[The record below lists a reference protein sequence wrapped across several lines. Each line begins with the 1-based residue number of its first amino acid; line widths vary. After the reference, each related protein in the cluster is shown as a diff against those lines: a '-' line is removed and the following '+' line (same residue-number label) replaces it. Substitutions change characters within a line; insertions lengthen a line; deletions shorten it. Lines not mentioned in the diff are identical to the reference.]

1 MENLYQ
7 NAEGYA
13 DPTAYEAIFKTHR
26 YPYMPLVYIASPYA
40 GDVEKNTEAAK
51 RYARFA
57 VDQGFIPIV
66 PHLMYPQFMDEKS
79 ERELA
84 LFFGQILIDKCTEL
98 WAFGKPSLGMT
109 KEIGY
114 AKYHKRNVRC
124 FTEDLKEVEE

>member
-57 VDQGFIPIV
+57 IDCGFIPMV
-66 PHLMYPQFMDEKS
+66 PHLLYPQLMDEKT

-84 LFFGQILIDKCTEL
+84 LQFGLVLIDKCVEL
-98 WAFGKPSLGMT
+98 WAFGEQSMGMA
-109 KEIGY
+109 KEIAY
-114 AKYHKRNVRC
+114 ARRHKRNIRY
-124 FTEDLKEVEE
+124 FTEDLKEVHA